1 MLMLAAAV
9 VGFLVTMSMQ
19 PVQSASAQPSE
30 APIPRLVVHARG
42 IAGEPLPLGLT
53 MEGGA
58 DGAVVIVTGLVP
70 GMTLSTGNAQ
80 GANVWQVH
88 ATDLANTWVGPPMG
102 FVGMVDLI
110 AELQLAD
117 ATVIHRQPIRIEWIA
132 TSPAVAA
139 QVLATTPQPEAIS
152 VPQRIQDETQLA
164 DATILHRQPIQ
175 TEWVATSLEVT
186 AQVPATS
193 PQPEAIPAPQQIE
206 RDETAMASSENPT
219 TAIKQH
225 SGRTHHKP
233 VASKITA
240 LPVKAKVS
248 QQVPNERSSTHM
260 RQSQCDY
267 RGCASA
273 YRSFRASDCTY
284 QPYGGQ
290 RRLCEKGARPTDV
303 RERASQVSTQ
313 TRAQQ
318 CNLDVCA
325 QFYRSFDP
333 SDCTYQPY
341 DGGARRTCDR

>member
-1 MLMLAAAV
+1 MLRTAAV
-9 VGFLVTMSMQ
+9 VGFLVTMSLQ
-19 PVQSASAQPSE
+19 PVQSASAQTSE
-30 APIPRLVVHARG
+30 TPIPRLVVHARG

-53 MEGGA
+53 IEGGA
-58 DGAVVIVTGLVP
+58 DGAVVIVTGLVH
-70 GMTLSTGNAQ
+70 GMTLSTGDALH
-80 GANVWQVH
+80 ANVWQVP

-117 ATVIHRQPIRIEWIA
+117 ATVIHRQPIQIEWVA

-139 QVLATTPQPEAIS
+139 QVPATTPE
-152 VPQRIQDETQLA
+152 
-164 DATILHRQPIQ
+164 H
-175 TEWVATSLEVT
+175 
-186 AQVPATS
+186 
-193 PQPEAIPAPQQIE
+193 EAIPTPQQIE
-206 RDETAMASSENPT
+206 QDKTAMASSENPT
-219 TAIKQH
+219 ATIKQH
-225 SGRTHHKP
+225 GGRTHQKP
-233 VASKITA
+233 VASKVTA
-240 LPVKAKVS
+240 LPVKAKIP
-248 QQVPNERSSTHM
+248 QQASNERSPAHR

-267 RGCASA
+267 PGCASA

-313 TRAQQ
+313 TQAQQ
-318 CNLDVCA
+318 CNLNVCA
-325 QFYRSFDP
+325 QLYRSFDP